1 MKLTKKQAL
10 ALFRESHTISKTDS
24 IMNRENF
31 HNFTDYLC
39 KEGQITDNQYN
50 NWSNPY

>member
-1 MKLTKKQAL
+1 MALSKKQVL
-10 ALFRESHTISKTDS
+10 SMFRESHTISKTDS

-39 KEGQITDNQYN
+39 KEGEITDQQYN